1 MVPFYNYLQ
10 AAFVVHEDGRLP
22 AQGVLRVATE
32 LVTQHR
38 FDGDALARS
47 YHDLGKRGHLRGTKV
62 EELAAALDAWEKDA
76 AVIPGKEELRAMVER
91 LPAYAEQA
99 ATRYVPLGEAPMPDY
114 LALVNKHNP
123 RKKKKK
129 R

>member
-1 MVPFYNYLQ
+1 VPFYNYLQ

-47 YHDLGKRGHLRGTKV
+47 YHDLGKRGHLRGTRAG
-62 EELAAALDAWEKDA
+62 ELATALETLEKEA
-76 AVIPGKEELRAMVER
+76 TVPAKAELRVMVER
-91 LPAYAEQA
+91 LPAYAAE
-99 ATRYVPLGEAPMPDY
+99 ATKRYTAPSDSPMPDY
-114 LALVNKHNP
+114 LALVTKSNP
-123 RKKKKK
+123 RRKKK